1 MKQPDA
7 RPLVG
12 NYCLPVTCCDANSG
26 CVISIRDLAAGLL
39 AKAQSLRNTERLIA
53 LMSVR
58 GNERVILLCE
68 EVGLSF
74 REFLLKGN
82 AFQQC
87 RVFNQE
93 T

>member
-12 NYCLPVTCCDANSG
+12 IYCLPVTCCDANSG
-26 CVISIRDLAAGLL
+26 RVISIRDLAAGLL

-58 GNERVILLCE
+58 SNERAIFTGKSAC
-68 EVGLSF
+68 LSASF
-74 REFLLKGN
+74 
-82 AFQQC
+82 C
-87 RVFNQE
+87 
-93 T
+93 